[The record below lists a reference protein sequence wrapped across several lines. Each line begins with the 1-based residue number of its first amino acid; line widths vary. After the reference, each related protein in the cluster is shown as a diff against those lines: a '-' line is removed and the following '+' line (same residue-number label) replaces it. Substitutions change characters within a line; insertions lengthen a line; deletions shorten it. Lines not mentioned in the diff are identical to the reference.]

1 MNEMSEK
8 ILEESILKVSGFR
21 LDTKMTD
28 FRAWMQSIMTDIP
41 GKRFF
46 TKILRRR
53 TSTRMTEISP
63 EVICKE
69 EGKSKG

>member
-28 FRAWMQSIMTDIP
+28 FRAWMQSITTDITR
-41 GKRFF
+41 KKSF

-53 TSTRMTEISP
+53 KSTRMTEISP
-63 EVICKE
+63 EVICME